1 MHTQMLNIY
10 TATKSHIYFTGEIS
24 ELINVAAQTKD
35 IGLALRTPEYI
46 QEKIL
51 EGKAIIAL
59 ADEKKVVGFC
69 YLETWGHGKYV
80 ANSGLIVSPE
90 YRKLGLAKQIKMA
103 AYELSRKKYPDAK
116 LFGLTTSPAVLK
128 INSMI
133 GYRPVAFAEL
143 TQDDEFWS
151 GCKTCPNYD
160 ILVRTSR
167 KFCLCTAM
175 LLDPKEKNQQVELSQ
190 ELLDKEPNKKTTEDT
205 EKEQLKVG
213 A

>member
-1 MHTQMLNIY
+1 MRTQMLKIY
-10 TATKSHIYFTGEIS
+10 TATNKHVGFAGKIS
-24 ELINVAAQTKD
+24 DMINQAAQMKD

-46 QEKIL
+46 QARIL

-59 ADEKKVVGFC
+59 ADDNKVVGFC

-90 YRKLGLAKQIKMA
+90 YRKLGLAKQIKLA

-128 INSMI
+128 INSLI

-160 ILVRTSR
+160 ILVRTNR

-175 LLDPKEKNQQVELSQ
+175 LLDPKEKNEQVGLNRD
-190 ELLDKEPNKKTTEDT
+190 LINKENKIKATETTE
-205 EKEQLKVG
+205 QG
-213 A
+213 

>member
-1 MHTQMLNIY
+1 MYTHMLKIY
-10 TATKSHIYFTGEIS
+10 LATAEHIDFAGEIS
-24 ELINVAAQTKD
+24 EMIKTAAGSKD

-46 QEKIL
+46 QKKIL

-59 ADEKKVVGFC
+59 ADEKKVAGFC
-69 YLETWGHGKYV
+69 YLETWEHGKYV

-90 YRKLGLAKQIKMA
+90 YRGLGLAKQIKFA
-103 AYELSRKKYPDAK
+103 TYDLSLKKYPGAR

-143 TQDDEFWS
+143 TQDEEFWS
-151 GCKTCPNYD
+151 GCKSCPNYD
-160 ILVRTSR
+160 ILVRTNR

-175 LLDPKEKNQQVELSQ
+175 LLDPNEKQQQTGRAASFMKEGYKAASG
-190 ELLDKEPNKKTTEDT
+190 KSKM
-205 EKEQLKVG
+205 
-213 A
+213 

>member
-1 MHTQMLNIY
+1 MHTYMLKIY
-10 TATKSHIYFTGEIS
+10 TATKNHIHFAADVS
-24 ELINVAAQTKD
+24 KMINDAAQTKD

-46 QEKIL
+46 AEKMNQ
-51 EGKAIIAL
+51 GKAIIAL

-69 YLETWGHGKYV
+69 YLETWEHGKYV
-80 ANSGLIVSPE
+80 ANSGLIVDPQ
-90 YRKLGLAKQIKMA
+90 YRKVGLAKQIKIA
-103 AYELSRKKYPDAK
+103 AFELSQKKYSKAK

-143 TQDDEFWS
+143 TQDEEFWN

-160 ILVRTSR
+160 ILTRTNR

-175 LLDPKEKNQQVELSQ
+175 LLDPEEKDRQIIVGPGSKQ
-190 ELLDKEPNKKTTEDT
+190 NKQKTTEMSNAIRN
-205 EKEQLKVG
+205 ER
-213 A
+213 

>member
-1 MHTQMLNIY
+1 MHTQMLKIY
-10 TATKSHIYFTGEIS
+10 TATKKHINFAGEIS
-24 ELINVAAQTKD
+24 ELINLAAQTKD
-35 IGLALRTPEYI
+35 IGLALRTPAYI

-59 ADEKKVVGFC
+59 ADENKVAGFC

-143 TQDDEFWS
+143 TQDDEFWN

-175 LLDPKEKNQQVELSQ
+175 LLDPDEKEQKMSSVDHLVNAGNKN
-190 ELLDKEPNKKTTEDT
+190 KTTENT
-205 EKEQLKVG
+205 EKEPF
-213 A
+213 